1 MKHYH
6 YIFSGS
12 GLAALM
18 TVYRMV
24 LSGKF
29 TDKSI
34 LLIDPSKKEKNDRTW
49 CFWEEGTGEW
59 DRIVSKKWDKALF
72 ADNSFNKEM
81 QIAPYS
87 YKMIKG
93 ADFYNKVLDIL
104 KKQKNITFSYQ
115 RVVDFKDSGNLVIVK
130 SETESYTC
138 NKLFNSI
145 YTPELP
151 LQSKYPLLQQHFTG
165 WFVKTKQAVFNKDV
179 CTFMDFSVLQ
189 KGNTRFMY
197 VLPTSGTEALVEY
210 TLFSPSLLPK
220 QEYEEAIKDYLLK
233 LGVTDYE
240 IIEKE
245 SGSIPMTVY
254 PFWENNTRNSINIG
268 SAGGWTKA
276 STGYTFKNTCK
287 LSQQLIEFL
296 QKENDFTK
304 FHSKN
309 RFWFYDML
317 LLDILYRNNEKG
329 SAIFASMFR
338 KASPQLIF
346 KFLDEE
352 TTLNEDLKVILSC
365 PKRTFI
371 KAFFRSFSRL

>member
-24 LSGKF
+24 ISGKF
-29 TDKSI
+29 SDKSI
-34 LLIDPSKKEKNDRTW
+34 LLIDPSKKEENDRTW
-49 CFWEEGTGEW
+49 CFWEESTGEW
-59 DRIVSKKWDKALF
+59 DSIVSKKWDKALF
-72 ADNSFNKEM
+72 ADENFSNEM
-81 QIAPYS
+81 QINPYN
-87 YKMIKG
+87 YKMVRG
-93 ADFYNKVLDIL
+93 VDFYNKVLNTL
-104 KKQKNITFSYQ
+104 KNQKNITFSYQ
-115 RVVDFKDSGNLVIVK
+115 KVIDFSDTTNVVLVK
-130 SETESYTC
+130 TKTESYTC

-145 YTPELP
+145 YTSELP
-151 LQSKYPLLQQHFTG
+151 LKSKYPLLQQHFTG

-179 CTFMDFSVLQ
+179 CTFMDFSIPQ

-197 VLPTSGTEALVEY
+197 VLPTSATEALIEY
-210 TLFSPSLLPK
+210 TLFSSSLLPK

-233 LGVTDYE
+233 LGATDYE
-240 IIEKE
+240 IIERE

-254 PFWENNTRNSINIG
+254 PFWENNTRNIINIG

-287 LSQQLIEFL
+287 LSQQLVEFL
-296 QKENDFTK
+296 QKDNDFTK

-329 SAIFASMFR
+329 STIFASMFR
-338 KASPQLIF
+338 KAKPQLIF